1 VRPDDGVI
9 QEVRRQEEAVVLR
22 DALLRLK
29 PEQREVI
36 EMTYFKGLSQSQ
48 AAEALGAPLGTVK
61 ARIRRGISRLRT
73 IVTDLA

>member
-1 VRPDDGVI
+1 
-9 QEVRRQEEAVVLR
+9 
-22 DALLRLK
+22 
-29 PEQREVI
+29 
-36 EMTYFKGLSQSQ
+36 MTYFKGLSQSQ